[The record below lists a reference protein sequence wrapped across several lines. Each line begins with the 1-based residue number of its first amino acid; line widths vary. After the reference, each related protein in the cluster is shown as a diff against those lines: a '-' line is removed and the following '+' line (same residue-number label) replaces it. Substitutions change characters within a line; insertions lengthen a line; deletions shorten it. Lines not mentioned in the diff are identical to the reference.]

1 LEKIGREKQVVFS
14 FKEIYQLELLR
25 DKKTLNDL
33 TFREKFL
40 ELGVVEKIGKTSGTK
55 YMLSHNYYIHEERPG
70 LYTRIKGITREYK
83 KELILEHIKREGR
96 GMKKDFKDA
105 FPDLKTS
112 DISNLLQ
119 ELRLERK
126 IERIG
131 SDRSGYWQIRTN

>member
-83 KELILEHIKREGR
+83 KELIKREGR